1 MADEKKTTDAA
12 TPAAV
17 PSWLQKILEILEALL
32 PLIPTTSKEN
42 ADAAAAVSAKIADL
56 KTQLPK

>member
-1 MADEKKTTDAA
+1 MADEKKTPTPDAI
-12 TPAAV
+12 
-17 PSWLQKILEILEALL
+17 PSWLEKIIEILEALL

-42 ADAAAAVSAKIADL
+42 ADAAAAVSEKIAAL